1 MRLFF
6 FRGEGFLFF
15 IYFVFYS
22 PSSLFTVC
30 LCWCCYHLLRLFEGR
45 KESRSSRFLARA
57 NEWSDMIRSSSVIRR
72 SPFRR
77 PTAPTLVERLP
88 YCDRRLI
95 ASVVGTRCKP
105 VDSPTPFTLQLVR
118 VGSISLSLSF
128 ALQSLPSRW
137 QSPVSY
143 RFRYTWSVTEGLCR
157 NKSPSAT
164 LCLIVDN
171 SVLSL
176 IFLSLLRHFRKSRW
190 CSGRHGHVALKQTQ
204 SLWRVSC
211 HLSFSWLK
219 FCPVVKPKR

>member
-15 IYFVFYS
+15 IYFVFFFYS

-72 SPFRR
+72 TPFRR

-118 VGSISLSLSF
+118 VGSISLSLSR
-128 ALQSLPSRW
+128 SLSN
-137 QSPVSY
+137 
-143 RFRYTWSVTEGLCR
+143 L
-157 NKSPSAT
+157 
-164 LCLIVDN
+164 
-171 SVLSL
+171 
-176 IFLSLLRHFRKSRW
+176 
-190 CSGRHGHVALKQTQ
+190 
-204 SLWRVSC
+204 
-211 HLSFSWLK
+211 
-219 FCPVVKPKR
+219 CPVVGSRQFLTVFATLGPSPRVCVATNRPAQLCVSSLTTVSYLWFLCLCCVISENHDGAPAATATSPLSKRKVFGG